1 MNYVKK
7 TANLPNL
14 ETSLS
19 INKEITTE
27 TKSIIQKNV
36 YMKKKYGK
44 FIIYKFSMLDIH
56 LMLFFKIKQ

>member
-1 MNYVKK
+1 MNYVKNP
-7 TANLPNL
+7 ANLPNL

-27 TKSIIQKNV
+27 TKSITQKNV

-44 FIIYKFSMLDIH
+44 FILNKFSMLDIH
-56 LMLFFKIKQ
+56 FILFFKIKQ

>member
-1 MNYVKK
+1 MNYVKNP
-7 TANLPNL
+7 ANLPNL

-27 TKSIIQKNV
+27 TKSIIQRNV

-44 FIIYKFSMLDIH
+44 FIIDKLSMLDIH
-56 LMLFFKIKQ
+56 LILFFKIKQ

>member
-7 TANLPNL
+7 PANLPNL

>member
-7 TANLPNL
+7 PANPPNL

>member
-7 TANLPNL
+7 PANLPNL

-56 LMLFFKIKQ
+56 LILFFKIKQ

>member
-1 MNYVKK
+1 MNYVKNP
-7 TANLPNL
+7 ANLPNL

-27 TKSIIQKNV
+27 TKSITQKNV

-44 FIIYKFSMLDIH
+44 FILNKCSMLDIH
-56 LMLFFKIKQ
+56 FILFFKIEQ